1 MPELNSINQAQLI
14 EMYEARD
21 ALVKRINPEV
31 NSVIDLDRFLQAT
44 VNELGRQLGVDRCTV
59 ITPAK
64 DGGFVVSYEYRARE
78 DLKSGAGFRLKM
90 R

>member
-1 MPELNSINQAQLI
+1 MQLQEDIDSAKLI

-21 ALVKRINPEV
+21 ALVNRINPAI
-31 NSVIDLDRFLQAT
+31 NSVIDIDRFLQAT

-64 DGGFVVSYEYRARE
+64 EGG
-78 DLKSGAGFRLKM
+78 
-90 R
+90 